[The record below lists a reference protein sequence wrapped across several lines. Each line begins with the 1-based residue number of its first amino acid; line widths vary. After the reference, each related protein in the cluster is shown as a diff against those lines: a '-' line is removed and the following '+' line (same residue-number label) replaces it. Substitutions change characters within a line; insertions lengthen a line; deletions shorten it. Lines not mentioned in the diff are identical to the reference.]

1 MLLISEVAYLSSTAE
16 SFARSDISV
25 NPLIADHFFVN
36 RSSSDERTCGRIK
49 VDRNVDKYSQNLQ
62 LPTLFENSE
71 EYAAQS
77 NDENI
82 VSMDKS
88 AIL

>member
-1 MLLISEVAYLSSTAE
+1 MLLISEVAYLSSNAE

-25 NPLIADHFFVN
+25 NPLKADPSFVN
-36 RSSSDERTCGRIK
+36 RSSSDERTGGRIK

-62 LPTLFENSE
+62 LPTLFENLK
-71 EYAAQS
+71 EYVAQS

-82 VSMDKS
+82 VSVGKS